1 MKSWNPERRLKA
13 ALILLLVFA
22 LSPLAVNRGL
32 ASGGDKGLFEFVGPI
47 ETLPNNSNLVG
58 DWTVGRRIV
67 HVGTATVIDDEGG
80 RPVVG
85 ATVEVKGTVRADGS
99 VDATKIEVKIA
110 ASATPSPTP
119 NGSPTPSPSPG
130 CEDFKGAIQT
140 LPNTAGFIGDW
151 NVNGR
156 IVHVTSATVIRND
169 DGAAT
174 VVGAFVEVNG
184 CQRADGS
191 TDATGIEVKRADS
204 TKPGEPCMSFFG
216 TIQSLPGA
224 ANFVGDWTVAGRT
237 VHVSASTLI
246 KTEHGAVSVGSSV
259 EIKGC
264 LQTDGTFNA
273 SIIEVEGG
281 SDDNPK
287 PSSSTEFFGAVQ
299 TLPGGNGL
307 IGDWTVGGR
316 TVHVT
321 AGTRIEHLFRPL
333 VIGALVKVE
342 GTIQADQS
350 INASEIKVARSN
362 DTDHRINSFE
372 VFGDVNALPAGPPFI
387 GDWTVNNLTV
397 HVTAA
402 TEVEQEAERPL
413 LIGSRVVVIGTQRA
427 DQSIDAIKIAVLKSV
442 DKAKDFV
449 GQNYEDF
456 LNRKAEAGGLDYWT
470 SQIAKCGDDPACV
483 DRRRVEVSAAFF
495 LSKEFQETGYFVY
508 RYYEASFG
516 REPKFVEFLPDTQAI
531 SKDSDKGEA
540 VIENNK
546 HAFGDD
552 FVRHP
557 AFAALYDLKTNAE
570 FVDLLFANAGV
581 TPTQSERDAL
591 VNGLNNGTETRA
603 TVLRK
608 VVDNPAFFQQEF
620 NSAFV
625 LMQYFGYLRRD
636 PERDGYLFWL
646 NIMNRL
652 NGDFKKADMVKAFL
666 ISIEYNDRFRHH

>member
-1 MKSWNPERRLKA
+1 MNSLHPERRLKA
-13 ALILLLVFA
+13 ALILLIVFA

-47 ETLPNNSNLVG
+47 ETLPNSSSLVG
-58 DWTVGRRIV
+58 DWTVGRRVV

-80 RPVVG
+80 QPVVG

-110 ASATPSPTP
+110 PSASPSPTP

-130 CEDFKGAIQT
+130 CEDFKGT
-140 LPNTAGFIGDW
+140 LKSLPNTAGFIGDW
-151 NVNGR
+151 SVDGR
-156 IVHVTSATVIRND
+156 IVHVTSSTVIRND

-174 VVGAFVEVNG
+174 VTGAFVEVNG
-184 CQRADGS
+184 CQRPDGS
-191 TDATGIEVKRADS
+191 TDATSIEVKRAAS
-204 TKPGEPCMSFFG
+204 GKPGEPCMSFFG
-216 TIQSLPGA
+216 AVQSLPGTS
-224 ANFVGDWTVAGRT
+224 NFVGDWTVGNRT
-237 VHVSASTLI
+237 VHVNASTLI
-246 KTEHGAVSVGSSV
+246 KTEHGTLAVGSFV

-273 SIIEVEGG
+273 SIIEVERVP
-281 SDDNPK
+281 DNNPT
-287 PSSSTEFFGAVQ
+287 PSSFTEFFGAIQ
-299 TLPGGNGL
+299 TLPSANGL

-333 VIGALVKVE
+333 VTGAFVKVE

-397 HVTAA
+397 HVTSA

-427 DQSIDAIKIAVLKSV
+427 DLSIDAIKIAVLRPV
-442 DKAKDFV
+442 TQAKDFV

-456 LNRKAEAGGLDYWT
+456 LNRKAEDGGLDYWS
-470 SQIAKCGDDPACV
+470 SQISKCGDDPSCI

-495 LSKEFQETGYFVY
+495 LSQEFQQTGYFVY
-508 RYYEASFG
+508 RYYQASFG
-516 REPKFVEFLPDTQAI
+516 RMPKFVEFLPDTRAI
-531 SKDSDKGEA
+531 ALNNDKGEA
-540 VIENNK
+540 EVEKNK
-546 HAFGDD
+546 GAFSDD

-570 FVDLLFANAGV
+570 YVDLLYANAGV
-581 TPTQSERDAL
+581 TPNQSERDML
-591 VNGLNNGTETRA
+591 VSGLNNGTETRA

-636 PERDGYLFWL
+636 PEKGGYDFWL
-646 NIMNRL
+646 SIMNRL
-652 NGDFKKADMVKAFL
+652 NGDFKKADMVKAFI
-666 ISIEYNDRFRHH
+666 ISAEYNDRFQHH